1 LDDARIFF
9 RAGNARVFSVSEAK
23 TRHLS
28 RSAVTNIGGHA
39 SQTQRRIKDSNGKSE
54 GFRK

>member
-1 LDDARIFF
+1 MVV

-23 TRHLS
+23 TRYLS

-39 SQTQRRIKDSNGKSE
+39 SQTQRRI
-54 GFRK
+54 